1 LRSRADSPAPA
12 TPARTG
18 ARGAIRDN
26 AALWAAFAWGACA
39 FFPVGVAYLNLVAML
54 VALSI
59 APDIRSR
66 LGALVVSPLGLPIA
80 LMVIWTAF
88 VAFVGGQYPETA
100 TRLFHVCRVALVLAV
115 GLLLRKEQTKAA
127 FAGFVVG
134 ASMAVLIVSAHHLW
148 GLPDWAIW
156 SSLLAS
162 RNNFSSSNMISL
174 AVAAGLCLLW
184 AGSRQALGRYRWLA
198 LLLALAFALTVVL
211 HGISRNA
218 QLLLVAL
225 MFTVAIYRFRSLKAV
240 AAALLAIA
248 LMAAVA
254 WQYSPATHQRFAQ
267 MANDLHAVETE
278 SNYMTS
284 TGVRLRMYEVASQ
297 GMMAHPVFGTGLGS
311 WLTIW
316 RTVSLPIDAQLPPGA
331 TKLPSEIN
339 NPHNDYLLAGME
351 TGVPGMLLL
360 IWLVAGFI
368 ITGWRKGGLQ
378 GGTTVVISVA
388 IATTAL
394 VNAPFRDAAF
404 GMTWLWLLGASAS
417 YCCFKDA

>member
-1 LRSRADSPAPA
+1 LPSRADSPAPA
-12 TPARTG
+12 LPARTQ
-18 ARGAIRDN
+18 ARSAIREN

-39 FFPVGVAYLNLVAML
+39 FFPVGVAYLNLVLML
-54 VALSI
+54 LALSI

-66 LGALVVSPLGLPIA
+66 FGALMASPLWLPIA
-80 LMVIWTAF
+80 LMVVWTAF
-88 VAFVGGQYPETA
+88 VAVVGGQFPETS
-100 TRLFHVCRVALVLAV
+100 TRLFHVFRVALVLAV
-115 GLLLRKEQTKAA
+115 GLMLRKEQARAA
-127 FAGFVVG
+127 LAGLVVG
-134 ASMAVLIVSAHHLW
+134 ASMAVLIVSAHHMW

-162 RNNFSSSNMISL
+162 RNNFSSGNMISL
-174 AVAAGLCLLW
+174 AIAAGLCLL
-184 AGSRQALGRYRWLA
+184 GGVSRQPLGRYRWLG
-198 LLLALAFALTVVL
+198 LGLALAFALTVVL

-225 MFTVAIYRFRSLKAV
+225 MFVVAVYRFKSLKAV
-240 AAALLAIA
+240 AAALLVIL
-248 LMAAVA
+248 LMAGVA
-254 WQYSPATHQRFAQ
+254 WQFSPATHQRFTQ

-284 TGVRLRMYEVASQ
+284 VGVRVRMYEVAAQ
-297 GMMAHPVFGTGLGS
+297 GMLAHPVIGTGLGS
-311 WLTIW
+311 WLTLW

-360 IWLVAGFI
+360 LWLVGGFVVI
-368 ITGWRKGGLQ
+368 GWRKGGLR
-378 GGTTVVISVA
+378 GGTTVVIGVAVA
-388 IATTAL
+388 ITAL

-417 YCCFKDA
+417 YSLNKDV